1 MFSIKLCIQEQRIFT
16 DPVSLLCVYS
26 LTTFVLVKGLFGL
39 HQVVQEQTREGHVA
53 QGPMRSSRSQLVLVG
68 LPLIPLIHTGVL
80 QSLTAVTKSTSSHC
94 LLESVTDPFID
105 EKLKLG
111 YEGYLTHESMGLS
124 DITSTLHICP
134 PPQLLKQNMW
144 NRFSLR

>member
-1 MFSIKLCIQEQRIFT
+1 MFSIKLFIQEQRIFT

-39 HQVVQEQTREGHVA
+39 RQVVQEQTREGHEA
-53 QGPMRSSRSQLVLVG
+53 SRPHEEFEKPACPCGTTPDSSHPHRGASD
-68 LPLIPLIHTGVL
+68 
-80 QSLTAVTKSTSSHC
+80 LTAVTKSTSSHC

-111 YEGYLTHESMGLS
+111 YEGHLTHESMGLS
-124 DITSTLHICP
+124 DITSTLRICP